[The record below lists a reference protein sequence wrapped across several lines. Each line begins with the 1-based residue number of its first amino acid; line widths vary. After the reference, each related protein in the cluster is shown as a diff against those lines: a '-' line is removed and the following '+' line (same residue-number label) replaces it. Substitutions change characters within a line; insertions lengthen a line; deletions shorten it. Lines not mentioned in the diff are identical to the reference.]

1 MDKQIIP
8 KVSNRQIGKAHE
20 NQKGFGL
27 VEILVA
33 MAIGF
38 LLMAGIIQIFTGSRQ
53 TYRVQENLSH
63 LQENGRFALIQLG
76 NVLRMTGYKTDPTD
90 TATFASG
97 AVSGTETT
105 DVPDQISVSFQGG
118 SDGTTI
124 DCLGNTVSASS
135 VVVNQFY
142 IDNNGALSCLS
153 TTNAN
158 PQPLVENVE
167 DMQITYGVDANGTGS
182 ANYYVDA
189 GSVTK
194 WSQVISLHVSL
205 LLVSQEDNLAPV
217 AQTYQYNGAA
227 TTATDRRLRAVFN
240 TTIALRNLLP

>member
-1 MDKQIIP
+1 MEGSSTLIVTK
-8 KVSNRQIGKAHE
+8 RHIGKLHPL
-20 NQKGFGL
+20 QHGVGL

-33 MAIGF
+33 MAIG
-38 LLMAGIIQIFTGSRQ
+38 LLLTAGVIQIFTGSRQ

-76 NVLRMTGYKTDPTD
+76 NILRMTGFKTDPTD
-90 TATFASG
+90 TLTFATG
-97 AVSGTETT
+97 AIAGTETAGS
-105 DVPDQISVSFQGG
+105 PDQISVSFQGA

-124 DCLGNTVSASS
+124 DCLGNTVAASA
-135 VVVNQFY
+135 VVVNQFS
-142 IDNNGALSCLS
+142 IDNNSALRCLS
-153 TTNAN
+153 TTNPN

-189 GSVTK
+189 NSVTN
-194 WSQVISLHVSL
+194 WSQVVSLHVSL
-205 LLVSQEDNLAPV
+205 LLRSQEDNLAPV

-227 TTATDRRLRAVFN
+227 TTAADSRLRTVFN